1 MKKNIFL
8 KNAIVV
14 CLMMTTA
21 LAGCLGDN
29 DDHGH
34 DHDDVIRLAYTIK
47 DDYDNPDTNPQL
59 MADYIAEHSGY
70 DVEIYPISSSN
81 AAIEAVR
88 FGHADAA
95 FLDGGAAFVA
105 WKSHGLEAI
114 LADTKSDGSTYYTA
128 AAWVRNSSNITS
140 LEQLEGN
147 NSCHTGW
154 LKSAGM
160 LMPMGYMIGE
170 EMVEVQG
177 NPDDIES
184 LRATI
189 EAHFDTAT
197 IPESGAQYYGYG
209 GAFECMT
216 AGVGDVAFA
225 KTSSYEDHC
234 EGNEWCLDRDEY
246 RMLEPAFGQVPTLPV
261 MVDPTHIDSDK
272 QDAFV
277 AAMLAMSDEMWV
289 EDYPMDDKNYTG
301 CYSMTTQQVADIPQN
316 TCGGEILKN
325 VLENKGAVVSVTSQE
340 HLGSYSDAI
349 ASIPGIDAYFEDKY
363 GS

>member
-1 MKKNIFL
+1 MKKNTIL
-8 KNAIVV
+8 KNAVV
-14 CLMMTTA
+14 VFLMMTTA
-21 LAGCLGDN
+21 FAGCLGDSEEEV
-29 DDHGH
+29 DDSN
-34 DHDDVIRLAYTIK
+34 VIRLAFTVK
-47 DDYDNPDTNPQL
+47 DDYENPDTNPQF

-105 WKSHGLEAI
+105 WQSHGLEAI

-128 AAWVRNSSNITS
+128 AGWVLNSSNITT

-160 LMPMGYMIGE
+160 LMPMGYMIGQG
-170 EMVEVQG
+170 MVEVQG
-177 NPDDIES
+177 DLDDIES
-184 LRATI
+184 LRTTI
-189 EAHFDTAT
+189 ENHFDTAT
-197 IPESGAQYYGYG
+197 IPESGAQYYGYS

-216 AGVGDVAFA
+216 AGAGDVAFA

-234 EGNEWCLDRDEY
+234 EGEEWCLDRDEY
-246 RMLEPAFGQVPTLPV
+246 RMLEPAFGQVPTHPV
-261 MVDPTHIDSDK
+261 MVDPNQIDSEK

-277 AAMLAMSDEMWV
+277 AAMLAMSSEMWV
-289 EDYPMDDKNYTG
+289 QDYPMGDTNYTG
-301 CYSMTTQQVADIPQN
+301 CYSMTTHQVADIPQN

-325 VLENKGAVVSVTSQE
+325 VLENNGAVVSVNSQD

-349 ASIPGIDAYFEDKY
+349 ANIPGISAYFEDKY